1 MLLLMPPLTFP
12 SLGSVILFG
21 VALLSVA
28 TPMLDRIHRLE
39 TSAEVLNVKLSN
51 IEANTSKL
59 TAAFERFAAQN
70 PRGGSAPTH

>member
-1 MLLLMPPLTFP
+1 MPPVTFP
-12 SLGSVILFG
+12 SLGSVIVFG
-21 VALLSVA
+21 VAMASFL

-59 TAAFERFAAQN
+59 STAFERFAAQN
-70 PRGGSAPTH
+70 PRGGPTPSH